1 MKPLE
6 TVYWLRLALGLIAAL
21 ACLGYAMVAYGTP
34 LPQDGQLSL
43 FMNSLSIAIIVY
55 LLSYYAVKPRFKDK
69 VAKVPKLLTT
79 GIGVYF
85 LSWIVFYVLLYTMF
99 SV

>member
-6 TVYWLRLALGLIAAL
+6 TVYWLRLAFGFMASL
-21 ACLGYAMVAYGTP
+21 ACLGYAILAYGTP
-34 LPQDGQLSL
+34 LPQDGQMSL
-43 FMNSLSIAIIVY
+43 FFNSVSIAIIVY
-55 LLSYYAVKPRFKDK
+55 LFSYYAVKPKFKDK
-69 VAKVPKLLTT
+69 VTKVSKLLTT